1 MNKQILCDNCI
12 LLLVSRMTDLDV
24 MVLSVMANTHP
35 LKGLTLPKLLE
46 ELVKH
51 KKNSHFTKN
60 RVYTTLLNMRV
71 RGFPRVYPKESGKL
85 LFYNCG
91 RETGSRTL
99 SVTSG
104 ASLRKNSNLNRFFY
118 DCVRRSADLKR

>member
-1 MNKQILCDNCI
+1 MNKQILCDDCI

-35 LKGLTLPKLLE
+35 LKGLTLPKLLD

-51 KKNSHFTKN
+51 KKNSRFTKN

-71 RGFPRVYPKESGKL
+71 RGFLEYKRKSQANHYFITVDGKRALEIFCDIWSESK
-85 LFYNCG
+85 
-91 RETGSRTL
+91 
-99 SVTSG
+99 
-104 ASLRKNSNLNRFFY
+104 K
-118 DCVRRSADLKR
+118 K